1 MLALS
6 ERINLR
12 TNAETKS
19 LLTRAASLRGLSLSN
34 FLLEAA
40 QRMAQEV
47 LKGQEQILLSQRD
60 WERFALILDDDTPPN
75 TKLQK
80 AMNKFKAT
88 QA

>member
-1 MLALS
+1 MSALS

-19 LLTRAASLRGLSLSN
+19 LLTRSASFRGLSLSN
-34 FLLEAA
+34 FLLGAA

-60 WERFALILDDDTPPN
+60 WERFALILDDDSVPN
-75 TKLQK
+75 AKLQK

>member
-12 TNAETKS
+12 TSAETKS
-19 LLTRAASLRGLSLSN
+19 LLARAASFRGLSLSN

-47 LKGQEQILLSQRD
+47 LKGQEQILLSQQD
-60 WERFALILDDDTPPN
+60 WARFAEILDDDTPPN
-75 TKLQK
+75 AKLRQAVDKYK
-80 AMNKFKAT
+80 AS
-88 QA
+88 QL